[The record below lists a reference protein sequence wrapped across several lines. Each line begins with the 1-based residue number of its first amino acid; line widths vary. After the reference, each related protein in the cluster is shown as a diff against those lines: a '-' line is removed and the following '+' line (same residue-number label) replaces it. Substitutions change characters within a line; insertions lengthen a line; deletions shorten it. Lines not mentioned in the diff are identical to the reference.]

1 MEWNRSET
9 LALANHQCSYC
20 HGMGL
25 LTGKRG
31 HSNPCNCVFRS
42 IFRACLER
50 FKHCAA
56 KEKYVSKVSLTFVT
70 GRVNRMTWGR
80 RDEEYMADFFL
91 VSRRHLDAQEFA
103 IFKYHF
109 LYGADWKLCCRRLD
123 IDRGT
128 FFHSVYR
135 IQQRLGRV
143 FRELEPYAL
152 FPLDEYFASSDRG
165 VAEVSP
171 LPPEPK
177 SNLRTLVRRGPRPLV
192 PPLAKPT
199 LAEALP
205 EVPLAA

>member
-1 MEWNRSET
+1 
-9 LALANHQCSYC
+9 
-20 HGMGL
+20 
-25 LTGKRG
+25 
-31 HSNPCNCVFRS
+31 
-42 IFRACLER
+42 
-50 FKHCAA
+50 
-56 KEKYVSKVSLTFVT
+56 VSLTFVT